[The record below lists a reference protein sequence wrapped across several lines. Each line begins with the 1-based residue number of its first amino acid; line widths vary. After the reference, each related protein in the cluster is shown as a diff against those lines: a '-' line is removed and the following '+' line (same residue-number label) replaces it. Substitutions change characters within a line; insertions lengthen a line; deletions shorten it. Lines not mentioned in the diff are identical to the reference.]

1 MQNHKNSKDMYLA
14 EWPGICTKLQFLV
27 ADTALST
34 WNQDS
39 KLKKKNILNSTSLN
53 SRFKIK
59 DPEKT
64 S

>member
-1 MQNHKNSKDMYLA
+1 MYLA
-14 EWPGICTKLQFLV
+14 EWPGICKKLQFLV
-27 ADTALST
+27 ADSALST

-39 KLKKKNILNSTSLN
+39 KLKKKILNPTSLN